1 MASLNCGHP
10 RIDLLISHGPVLEV
24 IINNTQPTKLVN
36 RRIDAI
42 LDTGSEWSLI
52 EDTLASTVLYLPVI
66 DRQIIQTAMGS
77 GSRLVYI
84 AELTIPQ
91 LTYTKLHRFIG
102 VDLGSDLAVLGR
114 ELLADFRL
122 VYSGRT
128 GSVTLEY

>member
-1 MASLNCGHP
+1 LASLNSGHP
-10 RIDLLISHGPVLEV
+10 RTDLLISHGPVLEV
-24 IINNTQPTKLVN
+24 ILNNTLTTNLVN
-36 RRIDAI
+36 RRVDAI

-52 EDTLASTVLYLPVI
+52 EDTLASTVLHLPVI
-66 DRQIIQTAMGS
+66 DRQIIRTAMGS

-84 AELTIPQ
+84 AELTVPQ

-102 VDLGSDLAVLGR
+102 VNLGSDLAVLGR

-122 VYSGRT
+122 VYSARN

>member
-1 MASLNCGHP
+1 
-10 RIDLLISHGPVLEV
+10 VLEV

-102 VDLGSDLAVLGR
+102 VNLGSDLAVLGR

>member
-1 MASLNCGHP
+1 LASLNCGHP

-24 IINNTQPTKLVN
+24 ILNNTLTTNLVN
-36 RRIDAI
+36 RRVDAI

-52 EDTLASTVLYLPVI
+52 EDSLASTVLHLPVI
-66 DRQIIQTAMGS
+66 DRQIIRTATGS

-102 VDLGSDLAVLGR
+102 VGLGSDLAVLGR

-122 VYSGRT
+122 VYSARN

>member
-1 MASLNCGHP
+1 LASLNCGHP

-24 IINNTQPTKLVN
+24 IINNTQLTNLVN
-36 RRIDAI
+36 RRINAT